1 MKIAAALGVWPFWG
15 WKIINHGGWF
25 TQVKGRS
32 WQKKAFL
39 TVSFMQ
45 AWTGYSSWLQN
56 YIAPSVHTSLSQHF
70 YNTPSA
76 CTSLLQH
83 FCITFTSFIH
93 RFYIIPSAHTS
104 LSSSVPFVHH
114 PLPERAD
121 SGFSGC
127 AGNASRPRNKLRPR
141 SPFSDGKNAGN
152 RTSPGW
158 MVWISAL
165 CTCAHTHAC
174 RKNRACAFLAGFRVV
189 CCLFYRFPV
198 RNALRASQ
206 AVRATDVMFNLGN
219 LLGHLGIW
227 LKRWD
232 DFDLVLEHVGIWKQ
246 LKLFVIR
253 VGNGHMI
260 VLACKLWMLD
270 TRFTYQSKAGCSI

>member
-1 MKIAAALGVWPFWG
+1 MAGDLRRLRGDRDK
-15 WKIINHGGWF
+15 K
-25 TQVKGRS
+25 KRS
-32 WQKKAFL
+32 
-39 TVSFMQ
+39 
-45 AWTGYSSWLQN
+45 
-56 YIAPSVHTSLSQHF
+56 SLYRSCLHERVILPD
-70 YNTPSA
+70 YRI
-76 CTSLLQH
+76 TSLLQFIHH
-83 FCITFTSFIH
+83 FYNTFTSFIH
-93 RFYIIPSAHTS
+93 HFYIIPSAHTS

-174 RKNRACAFLAGFRVV
+174 RKNRACAFLEGFRVV

-206 AVRATDVMFNLGN
+206 AVHARDVMVNVELSFLKLSHRCIGTR
-219 LLGHLGIW
+219 
-227 LKRWD
+227 LKRWSSHNHKPRPVRRWM
-232 DFDLVLEHVGIWKQ
+232 FGRQMPQPQCIPMFYIFVQPDL
-246 LKLFVIR
+246 
-253 VGNGHMI
+253 
-260 VLACKLWMLD
+260 
-270 TRFTYQSKAGCSI
+270 

>member
-39 TVSFMQ
+39 TVSFMP

-56 YIAPSVHTSLSQHF
+56 YIAPS
-70 YNTPSA
+70 
-76 CTSLLQH
+76 
-83 FCITFTSFIH
+83 
-93 RFYIIPSAHTS
+93 AHTS
-104 LSSSVPFVHH
+104 LSSSVPFVHN
-114 PLPERAD
+114 PLHESDD

-152 RTSPGW
+152 RTSHGW

-206 AVRATDVMFNLGN
+206 TVHARDVMVNVELSFLKLSHRCIGTR
-219 LLGHLGIW
+219 
-227 LKRWD
+227 LKRWSSHNHKPRPVRRWM
-232 DFDLVLEHVGIWKQ
+232 FGRQMPQPQCIPMFYIFVQPDL
-246 LKLFVIR
+246 
-253 VGNGHMI
+253 
-260 VLACKLWMLD
+260 
-270 TRFTYQSKAGCSI
+270 

>member
-1 MKIAAALGVWPFWG
+1 MAGDLRRLRGD
-15 WKIINHGGWF
+15 
-25 TQVKGRS
+25 RD
-32 WQKKAFL
+32 KKSVPHCIVHACMNGLFFL
-39 TVSFMQ
+39 TTELHRSF
-45 AWTGYSSWLQN
+45 SS
-56 YIAPSVHTSLSQHF
+56 YIT
-70 YNTPSA
+70 Y
-76 CTSLLQH
+76 TSLLH
-83 FCITFTSFIH
+83 H
-93 RFYIIPSAHTS
+93 FYIIPSAHTS

-152 RTSPGW
+152 RTYPGW

-206 AVRATDVMFNLGN
+206 AVLITDVMVN
-219 LLGHLGIW
+219 
-227 LKRWD
+227 
-232 DFDLVLEHVGIWKQ
+232 
-246 LKLFVIR
+246 
-253 VGNGHMI
+253 
-260 VLACKLWMLD
+260 
-270 TRFTYQSKAGCSI
+270 